1 MSYPLYFRH
10 KTRPL
15 SDAIV
20 IRHDSETET
29 WIQTRNGDRAPMAH
43 WCVSCSLLMVATG
56 KAVPLSAA
64 EARRMMEDP
73 KWD

>member
-1 MSYPLYFRH
+1 MNYPLYFRH
-10 KTRPL
+10 KTRPA

-20 IRHDSETET
+20 IRHESDTET
-29 WIQTRNGDRAPMAH
+29 VVQTLTGDRPPSGH

-56 KAVPLSAA
+56 KAVQLTPA
-64 EARRMMEDP
+64 EARRMMALP